1 LGKVSMM
8 EGGAVKGGSGP
19 ASSGNGVW
27 DIQDAGKAVVEA
39 AGTVAGDR
47 LRVEVDARS
56 SRVAVQLKAL
66 GIAMRASSASLREQ
80 GHGRDADLVDEIV
93 GHADRLA
100 ARLATADTDDLVED
114 AKRLG
119 QRAAAFARKE
129 PVLVIAGAF
138 TFGLLVP
145 KVLESLTKEPG
156 GLNREE

>member
-1 LGKVSMM
+1 M
-8 EGGAVKGGSGP
+8 GGGGTAG
-19 ASSGNGVW
+19 SGNGVR
-27 DIQDAGKAVVEA
+27 DIQDAGKVVVEA
-39 AGTVAGDR
+39 AGTVAGGR

-56 SRVAVQLKAL
+56 SRVAVQLKAI

-80 GHGRDADLVDEIV
+80 GHDRDADLTDELV

-100 ARLATADTDDLVED
+100 ARLATADSDDLVED
-114 AKRLG
+114 AKRLA

-145 KVLESLTKEPG
+145 KVLETLTKEPSG
-156 GLNREE
+156 HDREE